1 MTRDEYIVQLPLK
14 NGRQWIPRV
23 WRVPQAM
30 QVYNTQ
36 TQIAE
41 KLKCVFG
48 YEWFFFSLSIGTTNC
63 NKQNLV
69 I

>member
-23 WRVPQAM
+23 WRVPQDERRWVPRVWRVPQAL

-36 TQIAE
+36 RQIAE
-41 KLKCVFG
+41 KSFEGRLR
-48 YEWFFFSLSIGTTNC
+48 L
-63 NKQNLV
+63 
-69 I
+69 